1 MGFTS
6 PFSMLLCEGSGEPM
20 PSKDVSPVQTVGA
33 GLFLA
38 RIQRSKTTAGD
49 SEYLVELNV
58 SSNVSVTLKFED
70 VKHLSQ
76 LLRLI
81 ATEVQHD
88 GHAIQADREW
98 IQRVIGDHDPGNTV
112 NR

>member
-1 MGFTS
+1 MYRLFKPLELVCSLPEFNEAKQRLAIPST
-6 PFSMLLCEGSGEPM
+6 LLNWMFQG
-20 PSKDVSPVQTVGA
+20 
-33 GLFLA
+33 
-38 RIQRSKTTAGD
+38 I
-49 SEYLVELNV
+49 
-58 SSNVSVTLKFED
+58 VSVTLKFED

-98 IQRVIGDHDPGNTV
+98 IQKCHWRP
-112 NR
+112 